1 MQNLSLKYASVSGNL
16 VTYMRQHT
24 DFGFWLYV
32 IIGKIT
38 DAYSSTCGFHIVAYT
53 VVYCYRMM
61 IIRRHAKN
69 Q

>member
-1 MQNLSLKYASVSGNL
+1 MQNLSLKYASVSGKL

-24 DFGFWLYV
+24 EIGFWLYA

-38 DAYSSTCGFHIVAYT
+38 DAYASTCGFHIVAYT
-53 VVYCYRMM
+53 MLYCYRMV
-61 IIRRHAKN
+61 IIRHHAEN